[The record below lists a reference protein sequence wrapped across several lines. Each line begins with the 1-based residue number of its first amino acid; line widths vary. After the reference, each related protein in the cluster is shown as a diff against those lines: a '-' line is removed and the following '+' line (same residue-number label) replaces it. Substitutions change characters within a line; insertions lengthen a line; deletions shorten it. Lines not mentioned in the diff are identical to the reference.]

1 VSRVYERR
9 EASLT
14 LRGNTVSEDTY
25 RRVTIRGAG
34 SYERLEL
41 ETLPALEPGP
51 GEVVIDVVASG
62 VNYADCVVR
71 MGLYS
76 SAKEFVGWPIT
87 PGFEVA
93 GAVRALGEGVS
104 DLSVGDSVLGVT
116 LFFGYASQ
124 VKTPREKVFPLPR
137 GLSPEQAAGVPA
149 VFLTA
154 YYGLIELAQPRA
166 GQKVLVHS
174 AAGGVGGSLVQL
186 AKAKGCEVVGV
197 VGASHKVEQVRAH
210 GADHVIDKSSED
222 LWAVAERCAP
232 EGYDIVCDANGVA
245 TLKQSYD
252 HLRTPG
258 KLVVYGFHTMMP
270 KRGGKPNWLKL
281 AWGWLR
287 TPRFNPLDMTTSSKS
302 VLAFNLSY
310 MFEEQWLLDEAM
322 HQLIAWLEEGTIQA
336 PPVTTYPLDEVARA
350 HRDLESGQTVG
361 KLILV
366 P

>member
-1 VSRVYERR
+1 MSVCPQDPAAATR
-9 EASLT
+9 T
-14 LRGNTVSEDTY
+14 C
-25 RRVTIRGAG
+25 RRVTIKKAG

-41 ETLPALEPGP
+41 ETIPALVPGP
-51 GEVVIDVVASG
+51 GEVVIEVAATG
-62 VNYADCVVR
+62 VNYADCIVR

-93 GAVRALGEGVS
+93 GTVGAIGKGVF
-104 DLSVGDSVLGVT
+104 DLEIGAQVFGVT
-116 LFFGYASQ
+116 LFNGYASQ
-124 VKTPREKVFPLPR
+124 VKLTRERVFALPAGLTPE
-137 GLSPEQAAGVPA
+137 EAAGIPT

-166 GQKVLVHS
+166 GQTVLVHS
-174 AAGGVGGSLVQL
+174 AAGGVGSSLVQL
-186 AKAKGCEVVGV
+186 AKVAGCQVTGV
-197 VGASHKVEQVRAH
+197 VGGAHKVEAARGF
-210 GADHVIDKSSED
+210 GADQVIDKSSED
-222 LWAVAERCAP
+222 LWAAAERYAP
-232 EGYDIVCDANGVA
+232 RGYDIVCDANGVA
-245 TLKQSYD
+245 TLGDSYD

-270 KRGGKPNWLKL
+270 KTGGRPNWLKL

-287 TPRFNPLDMTTSSKS
+287 TPRFNPLHMTQTSRS

-322 HQLIAWLEEGTIQA
+322 TAIGSWLAEGKIKP
-336 PPVTTYPLDEVARA
+336 PPVTSYPLERVADA
-350 HRDLESGQTVG
+350 HRDLESGKTIG